1 MKKIF
6 ITILFALISTEM
18 LAKDFEKGMTAFQ
31 EDNFVTA
38 LEEWMPLAEQ
48 GNVRAQFYL
57 GNMYEYGKGV
67 LKDDAEAVR
76 WYCLAAK
83 QGNARAQSNLGV
95 MYNNGTGVPKH
106 AIFAHMWYTI
116 SSANGYERAAS
127 KRDSITIEMTQDDIT
142 EATRRARVCMAS
154 NYQDCN

>member
-1 MKKIF
+1 
-6 ITILFALISTEM
+6 
-18 LAKDFEKGMTAFQ
+18 
-31 EDNFVTA
+31 
-38 LEEWMPLAEQ
+38 
-48 GNVRAQFYL
+48 
-57 GNMYEYGKGV
+57 MYERGHGV